1 MAVASESYAPSVL
14 VSTEGL
20 PEKDWLE
27 YRRRGIGGSD
37 AAAILGISP
46 FATARDLYY
55 DKLKIVPFDD
65 SESNWVAKKMG
76 HLLEDLVAEIFHV
89 KTGYRIY
96 QIKKMFYHPV
106 HTFMLA
112 DILPLRDLPRTVA
125 ICLESQYVHITA
137 GHMPAQIVEQQADL
151 HLQKALIRCGEH
163 IGQRQ
168 AGIVHNSIE
177 ADRRCCTLGRCLM
190 AEVVCQAALHLAPCN
205 GGEAETA
212 GLTLRGIVHDC
223 LQVAKDHHIVILIL
237 RQLLLIE
244 KSIDQIVM
252 LLRK

>member
-112 DILPLRDLPRTVA
+112 DIDYFVELPGGRTA
-125 ICLESQYVHITA
+125 ILEIKTTNY
-137 GHMPAQIVEQQADL
+137 
-151 HLQKALIRCGEH
+151 
-163 IGQRQ
+163 
-168 AGIVHNSIE
+168 N
-177 ADRRCCTLGRCLM
+177 
-190 AEVVCQAALHLAPCN
+190 
-205 GGEAETA
+205 
-212 GLTLRGIVHDC
+212 
-223 LQVAKDHHIVILIL
+223 AKDHWWSEDGQEIVPLNYEAQGRHYSSQCQGGHREHRYADSQHDNQRL
-237 RQLLLIE
+237 GCVAELQQPAE
-244 KSIDQIVM
+244 KSPALNKIGRDDIGVIFIW
-252 LLRK
+252 LTHI

>member
-89 KTGYRIY
+89 KRDIASIRSRICF
-96 QIKKMFYHPV
+96 I
-106 HTFMLA
+106 
-112 DILPLRDLPRTVA
+112 
-125 ICLESQYVHITA
+125 
-137 GHMPAQIVEQQADL
+137 
-151 HLQKALIRCGEH
+151 IRC
-163 IGQRQ
+163 IRFCWR
-168 AGIVHNSIE
+168 I
-177 ADRRCCTLGRCLM
+177 
-190 AEVVCQAALHLAPCN
+190 
-205 GGEAETA
+205 
-212 GLTLRGIVHDC
+212 LT
-223 LQVAKDHHIVILIL
+223 IL
-237 RQLLLIE
+237 
-244 KSIDQIVM
+244 
-252 LLRK
+252 

>member
-96 QIKKMFYHPV
+96 QIKKMFYHPM
-106 HTFMLA
+106 HTF
-112 DILPLRDLPRTVA
+112 IHGQSRQQQSRG
-125 ICLESQYVHITA
+125 A
-137 GHMPAQIVEQQADL
+137 G
-151 HLQKALIRCGEH
+151 
-163 IGQRQ
+163 
-168 AGIVHNSIE
+168 
-177 ADRRCCTLGRCLM
+177 
-190 AEVVCQAALHLAPCN
+190 AARYAMGN
-205 GGEAETA
+205 GGCHGQTA
-212 GLTLRGIVHDC
+212 SVRGTGTLLAGGGHGPI
-223 LQVAKDHHIVILIL
+223 
-237 RQLLLIE
+237 
-244 KSIDQIVM
+244 
-252 LLRK
+252 